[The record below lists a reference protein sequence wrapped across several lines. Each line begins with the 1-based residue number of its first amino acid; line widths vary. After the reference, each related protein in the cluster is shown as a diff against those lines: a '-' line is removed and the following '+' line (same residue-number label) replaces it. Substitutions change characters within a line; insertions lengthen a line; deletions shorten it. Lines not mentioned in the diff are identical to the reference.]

1 MLLIGLGGANLLN
14 KAGHEALGK
23 ERTERNG
30 NVATTDKKVQY
41 RRYPDEPLNPRI
53 VNPVLQGNTL
63 IATID
68 HVPCTVQLNST
79 VADAYRA
86 GALPL
91 NTLAN
96 AVLVQSD
103 RLRQMASQN
112 YDNGQQETIVRTRG
126 IQ

>member
-1 MLLIGLGGANLLN
+1 MTAFIIFFSIITPADNYNSILI
-14 KAGHEALGK
+14 
-23 ERTERNG
+23 
-30 NVATTDKKVQY
+30 
-41 RRYPDEPLNPRI
+41 
-53 VNPVLQGNTL
+53 L

>member
-1 MLLIGLGGANLLN
+1 M
-14 KAGHEALGK
+14 
-23 ERTERNG
+23 
-30 NVATTDKKVQY
+30 
-41 RRYPDEPLNPRI
+41 
-53 VNPVLQGNTL
+53 
-63 IATID
+63 
-68 HVPCTVQLNST
+68 QLNST